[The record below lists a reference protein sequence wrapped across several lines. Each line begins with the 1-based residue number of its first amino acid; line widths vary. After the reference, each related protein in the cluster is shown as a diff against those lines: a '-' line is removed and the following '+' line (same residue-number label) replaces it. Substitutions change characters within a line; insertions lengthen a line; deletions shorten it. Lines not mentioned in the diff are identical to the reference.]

1 MEHCRGGYR
10 DFEKGGGWG
19 GSALRI
25 SEEGGPTMAGGDM
38 SENFEN

>member
-19 GSALRI
+19 SALRI
-25 SEEGGPTMAGGDM
+25 SEEGGPTMAGGDT